1 MRFGGQQHHMTLQNV
16 HPGTLQNVHPGGFF
30 WRVARSDR
38 EVHLLRFVAE
48 AGNVAVITNTAR
60 EAHDFAERLTLSGVP
75 VLVAT
80 NPANQGAVRS
90 FVDDGLSTF
99 VATQEYLL
107 ANGPAPAS
115 MVVHLRTCPSVRDY
129 ARRLDAAPSSV
140 HLTFVVPED
149 ERRAMSLLSHIG
161 DDAANGTSDQVGI
174 DHVIDLTST
183 HDLAMMAH
191 ARRRFPL
198 HR

>member
-1 MRFGGQQHHMTLQNV
+1 M
-16 HPGTLQNVHPGGFF
+16 TLQNVHPGGFF
-30 WRVARSDR
+30 WHVARSDR
-38 EVHLLRFVAE
+38 EIHLLRFVAE
-48 AGNVAVITNTAR
+48 AGKLAVITNTAR

-80 NPANQGAVRS
+80 NPANHGAVRS

-129 ARRLDAAPSSV
+129 ARRLVAAPSSV

-149 ERRAMSLLSHIG
+149 ERRAMSLLSHLG
-161 DDAANGTSDQVGI
+161 DDAANGTPDQVGI

-183 HDLAMMAH
+183 DDLAVMAH

>member
-1 MRFGGQQHHMTLQNV
+1 M
-16 HPGTLQNVHPGGFF
+16 TLQNVHPGGFF
-30 WRVARSDR
+30 WRIARSDR
-38 EVHLLRFVAE
+38 ETQLLRFVAE
-48 AGNVAVITNTAR
+48 AGKLAVIANTAR
-60 EAHDFAERLTLSGVP
+60 EANEFAERLTLSGVP

-80 NPANQGAVRS
+80 NPANETAVRS
-90 FVDDGLSTF
+90 FVDDGVSTL

-107 ANGPAPAS
+107 ANARVPAS
-115 MVVHLRTCPSVRDY
+115 MVVHLRTSPSVRDY

-149 ERRAMSLLSHIG
+149 ERRAMSLLSHLG
-161 DDAANGTSDQVGI
+161 DTGNGTPDHVDI
-174 DHVIDLTST
+174 DHVIDLTT
-183 HDLAMMAH
+183 NDDLATMAH